1 MTRCCL
7 FVYDMISVWM
17 GGIQMEKLDYK
28 RKFKELYHPKP
39 VPFRVDVVAQMK
51 FIQIDC
57 HGNSN

>member
-1 MTRCCL
+1 
-7 FVYDMISVWM
+7 
-17 GGIQMEKLDYK
+17 MEKLDYK